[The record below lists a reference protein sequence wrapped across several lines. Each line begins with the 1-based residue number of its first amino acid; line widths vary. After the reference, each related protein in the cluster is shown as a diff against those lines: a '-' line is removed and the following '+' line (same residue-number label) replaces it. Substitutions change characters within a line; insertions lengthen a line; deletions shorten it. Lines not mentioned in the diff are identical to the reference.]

1 MRYLKS
7 SKKFDLDQS
16 ILAWRHLRGIM
27 LTLWFFVDFYSF
39 DFNKAVGM
47 NNFFIYISERY
58 FLRGSYFKY
67 LPTADVKDA
76 YRCCHPSP
84 IK

>member
-27 LTLWFFVDFYSF
+27 LILWFFVDFYSF
-39 DFNKAVGM
+39 DLNKAVGM
-47 NNFFIYISERY
+47 NNFLYI
-58 FLRGSYFKY
+58 L
-67 LPTADVKDA
+67 VKDTFSGGVILSISL
-76 YRCCHPSP
+76 RQTLRMPTGVVILRP
-84 IK
+84 

>member
-16 ILAWRHLRGIM
+16 ILEWCHLRGIM
-27 LTLWFFVDFYSF
+27 LIILFFMDFYSF

-47 NNFFIYISERY
+47 NNFFYIY
-58 FLRGSYFKY
+58 
-67 LPTADVKDA
+67 
-76 YRCCHPSP
+76 
-84 IK
+84 

>member
-16 ILAWRHLRGIM
+16 ILAWCHLRGIM
-27 LTLWFFVDFYSF
+27 LIILFFMDFYSF

-58 FLRGSYFKY
+58 FLRGGILSIS
-67 LPTADVKDA
+67 LRQTLRMPTGAVIL
-76 YRCCHPSP
+76 RP
-84 IK
+84 

>member
-16 ILAWRHLRGIM
+16 ILAWCHLRGIM
-27 LTLWFFVDFYSF
+27 LIILFFMDFYSF

-47 NNFFIYISERY
+47 NNFFIYI
-58 FLRGSYFKY
+58 L
-67 LPTADVKDA
+67 VKDTFSGGGILSISLRQTLRMPTGA
-76 YRCCHPSP
+76 VILRP
-84 IK
+84 

>member
-16 ILAWRHLRGIM
+16 ILAWCHLRGIM
-27 LTLWFFVDFYSF
+27 LIILFFMDFYSF
-39 DFNKAVGM
+39 DFNKEVGM

-58 FLRGSYFKY
+58 FLRGGILSIS
-67 LPTADVKDA
+67 LRQTLRMPTGAVIL
-76 YRCCHPSP
+76 RP
-84 IK
+84 